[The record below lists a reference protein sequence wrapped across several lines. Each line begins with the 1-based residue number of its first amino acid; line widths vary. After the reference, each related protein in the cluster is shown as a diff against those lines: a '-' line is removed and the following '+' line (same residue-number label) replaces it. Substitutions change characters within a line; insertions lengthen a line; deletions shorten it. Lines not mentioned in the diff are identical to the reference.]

1 MEIVYTVLILLL
13 VVALSGALLRLLPFK
28 LPLPLVQI
36 GLGALLALPIF
47 GLHVDFDHEL
57 FFLLFV
63 PPLLFADGWR
73 IPKREFFL
81 LRGPILTMATGL
93 VLFTIVGVGYF
104 VHWMIPTVPL
114 GVAFALAA
122 VLSPTD
128 ALAITSISGR
138 GTMPPRLKHVL
149 EGEALMNDA
158 SGLVALQF
166 AVAAVLTGHF
176 SAGDA
181 AVRFLFMAIGGV
193 LVGATVTWLFSRVRR
208 RLLRWGGEDE
218 PASQI
223 ALLLLL
229 PFAAYLIAERVQVSG
244 ILAAVAAGMMMNIA
258 DVMKGSHIT
267 VRMQNVSVW
276 GMVEFV
282 FNGIIFL
289 LLGLQLPR
297 ILGHARVDLSQA
309 GGGELWHLLV
319 YVLAITL
326 ALILLRFVWVWVS
339 IRFVWLRTLRRGL
352 PLVRVSKRLV
362 WAASMAGVRGA
373 ITLAGV
379 LSIPLLMRDGTP
391 FPARDLIV
399 FLATGVILATLV
411 LGSISL
417 PLLLKNL
424 RLPGEDPR
432 VREERLARGLTAEAG
447 IRGATEAQA
456 RIEAGEDEA
465 GVALISR
472 AAARVV
478 ADYQQRLAAAGEEGE
493 LPVQARRESECER
506 SLRLAAVR
514 AEREALN
521 ALRKSR
527 RVNDETMRLLQ
538 REIDLAE
545 ASLIAGTH

>member
-1 MEIVYTVLILLL
+1 
-13 VVALSGALLRLLPFK
+13 
-28 LPLPLVQI
+28 
-36 GLGALLALPIF
+36 
-47 GLHVDFDHEL
+47 
-57 FFLLFV
+57 
-63 PPLLFADGWR
+63 
-73 IPKREFFL
+73 
-81 LRGPILTMATGL
+81 
-93 VLFTIVGVGYF
+93 
-104 VHWMIPTVPL
+104 
-114 GVAFALAA
+114 
-122 VLSPTD
+122 
-128 ALAITSISGR
+128 
-138 GTMPPRLKHVL
+138 
-149 EGEALMNDA
+149 
-158 SGLVALQF
+158 
-166 AVAAVLTGHF
+166 
-176 SAGDA
+176 
-181 AVRFLFMAIGGV
+181 
-193 LVGATVTWLFSRVRR
+193 
-208 RLLRWGGEDE
+208 
-218 PASQI
+218 
-223 ALLLLL
+223 
-229 PFAAYLIAERVQVSG
+229 
-244 ILAAVAAGMMMNIA
+244 
-258 DVMKGSHIT
+258 
-267 VRMQNVSVW
+267 
-276 GMVEFV
+276 
-282 FNGIIFL
+282 
-289 LLGLQLPR
+289 
-297 ILGHARVDLSQA
+297 VDLSQA

-417 PLLLKNL
+417 PLLLKDL

-447 IRGATEAQA
+447 IRGANEAQA

>member
-297 ILGHARVDLSQA
+297 ILGHARLDLSQA

-417 PLLLKNL
+417 PLLLKDL